1 MATNRIL
8 QLLRSNQVYGSKEL
22 AVAAVGQM
30 TGADGE
36 IRLARYNA
44 GTEQAPNVK
53 SLLCVYHASPN
64 LPNGTAAGW
73 TYIEDASANQG
84 TAASVQ
90 AELDNLEAQVG
101 QDGASTTFAS
111 GATSGSD
118 AEQILTGAQ
127 DNTGSAP
134 TNLTN
139 AVTNVATYIGTLD
152 KTASAVDGQVVTT
165 ISQTNGQVAET
176 KADLT
181 DVKMGGYS
189 KTSDTGAIAA
199 TDTLEVAVSKL
210 ENAIDA
216 AEVHSNDQSITVA
229 ADATNGGTNIEVNV
243 DGTTIVKDST
253 SHAIKG
259 NYTLHQLDSTELAA
273 LNNAN
278 VKEAYQLQTIN
289 GSTAIGDVVK
299 IYKDSALQEVYLG
312 ADTDTVN
319 ASTGVVTKNT
329 VTDPQSMNFVYQL
342 ADGTYSMTKI
352 DVSKFLTE
360 SEFGDGLS
368 VSNAGVVSVNPG
380 NGIEID
386 NGTVAAKI
394 GDGLTF
400 GGTNNDEITVLIDNT
415 NDTHGYLSV
424 SANGVAL
431 NGDAIDDAIENA
443 ATTLTEVAA
452 QSPAERTAD
461 GTDFIKVVA
470 STESDGHTNY
480 AVSTQGIKDAIAVET
495 ARAESAEQAIDAA
508 VGLTKAQNGETR
520 SYTSQVT
527 LGSNETAPT
536 TVAGDIA
543 LLNSH
548 VKALDDAAVKSVDVA
563 SGETVISVDNTDPQN
578 PEISFNLSQQ
588 AASTAADASYAGG
601 NDTSNILQIKNDG
614 LYLSNVWDCGTY

>member
-8 QLLRSNQVYGSKEL
+8 QLLRSKALYESL
-22 AVAAVGQM
+22 DAAKIAIRQID
-30 TGADGE
+30 TASDGE
-36 IRLARYNA
+36 VRLARYQTSE
-44 GTEQAPNVK
+44 GVK
-53 SLLCVYHASPN
+53 SLLCVYHTNENFYPA
-64 LPNGTAAGW
+64 LEGTITNMPGW
-73 TYIEDASANQG
+73 TFIEDAQSGADGINALQ
-84 TAASVQ
+84 T
-90 AELDNLEAQVG
+90 ELNHLEVQVG
-101 QDGASTTFAS
+101 QNGESDTFAS
-111 GATSGSD
+111 GASGE
-118 AEQILTGAQ
+118 AAQVLTGAQ

-139 AVTNVATYIGTLD
+139 AVTKVATYITTLD
-152 KTASAVDGQVVTT
+152 KTADVQNGQVVTT
-165 ISQTNGQVAET
+165 VTQTNGQVDET

-352 DVSKFLTE
+352 DVSKFLTQ

-386 NGTVAAKI
+386 NHAVAAKI

-415 NDTHGYLSV
+415 NDTNGYLTV
-424 SANGVAL
+424 GANGVAL
-431 NGDAIDDAIENA
+431 NGNAIDDAIENA

-452 QSPAERTAD
+452 QSPAETTAD

-470 STESDGHTNY
+470 SIAADGHTNY

-495 ARAESAEQAIDAA
+495 DRAQDAEGELAGL
-508 VGLTKAQNGETR
+508 VGLGGTEGART
-520 SYTSQVT
+520 YTSQVT
-527 LGSNETAPT
+527 LGTGETAPT
-536 TVAGDIA
+536 TVAGDID
-543 LLNSH
+543 LLDAH
-548 VKALDDAAVKSVDVA
+548 VEALDGAAVKSVNGSNA
-563 SGETVISVDNTDPQN
+563 ININTTSPADAQN
-578 PEISFNLSQQ
+578 PVVELKLDATTQGNGSEKTGTDNALTITNNGLFLS
-588 AASTAADASYAGG
+588 T
-601 NDTSNILQIKNDG
+601 T
-614 LYLSNVWDCGTY
+614 WDCGVY